1 MNIQEAFDFLNFW
14 INKYTGAWYTIPE
27 LELVVDRGQMSLYE
41 DLQPQYATSQR
52 IKDAL
57 SPFRAKYN
65 FFPIDT
71 PSGLV
76 TVPNQD
82 YINLLDLQITFTDAS
97 GVFNY
102 MAIKMYNEDERAF
115 RLMSQID
122 PVTSELPIGEVI
134 SLRQFQLYP
143 KIGYTGTV
151 TYFRRPIKPVFGYTV
166 QGGRVIVYDP
176 ATSIQLEWPENWHNV
191 LLMKSLSS
199 IGINI
204 GEQDILQY
212 AELKNQS
219 NFVSQ
224 NMV

>member
-1 MNIQEAFDFLNFW
+1 MNLQEAFDFLNFW

-27 LELVVDRGQMSLYE
+27 LELIVDRGQMSLYE

-65 FFPIDT
+65 FNPSVT
-71 PSGLV
+71 PLGV
-76 TVPNQD
+76 ITVPNTD
-82 YINLLDLQITFTDAS
+82 YVNLLDIQVTFTDSS
-97 GVFNY
+97 GRFNY
-102 MAIKMYNEDERAF
+102 VPIKMYNEDERAH

-143 KIGYTGTV
+143 QVGYTGTV
-151 TYFRRPIKPVFGYTV
+151 TYFRRPVKPVFGYTV
-166 QGGRVIVYDP
+166 QGGRVIVYNP
-176 ATSIQLEWPENWHNV
+176 ATSIQLEWAENWQNAV
-191 LLMKSLSS
+191 LMKALSS

-219 NFVSQ
+219 NFASQ

>member
-1 MNIQEAFDFLNFW
+1 MNLQEAFDFLNFW

-27 LELVVDRGQMSLYE
+27 LELIVDRGQMSLYE

-57 SPFRAKYN
+57 APFRARYN
-65 FFPIDT
+65 FTPNFT
-71 PSGLV
+71 PSGV
-76 TVPNQD
+76 ITVPNSD
-82 YINLLDLQITFTDAS
+82 YINLLDIQVTFTDSS
-97 GVFNY
+97 GRFNY
-102 MAIKMYNEDERAF
+102 VPIKMYNEDERAH

-122 PVTSELPIGEVI
+122 PVTSEFPIGEVI

-143 KIGYTGTV
+143 QVGYTGTV

-166 QGGRVIVYDP
+166 QGGRVIVYNP
-176 ATSIQLEWPENWHNV
+176 NSSTQLEWAENWQNAI
-191 LLMKSLSS
+191 LMKALSS
-199 IGINI
+199 VGINI
-204 GEQDILQY
+204 GEQDVLQY

>member
-1 MNIQEAFDFLNFW
+1 MNLQEAFDFLNFW

-65 FFPIDT
+65 FTPIDT
-71 PSGLV
+71 QDGLV

-82 YINLLDLQITFTDAS
+82 YINLLDLQITFTDNS

-102 MAIKMYNEDERAF
+102 LAIKMYNEDERAF

-143 KIGYTGTV
+143 KVGYTGTV

-176 ATSIQLEWPENWHNV
+176 LTSVQLEWAENWHNV
-191 LLMKSLSS
+191 ILMKALSS

-204 GEQDILQY
+204 GEQDIQQY

>member
-1 MNIQEAFDFLNFW
+1 MNLQEAFDFLNFW

-41 DLQPQYATSQR
+41 DLQPQYAISQR
-52 IKDAL
+52 VKDAL
-57 SPFRAKYN
+57 TPFRARYN
-65 FFPIDT
+65 FYPIDN
-71 PSGLV
+71 PNGLII
-76 TVPNQD
+76 VPYSN
-82 YINLLDLQITFTDAS
+82 YINLLDLQITYTDSS
-97 GVFNY
+97 GRLNY
-102 MAIKMYNEDERAF
+102 TPIKMYNEDERAN
-115 RLMSQID
+115 RLMSQIN
-122 PVTSELPIGEVI
+122 PVTPQLPIGEV
-134 SLRQFQLYP
+134 SGFAQFQLYP
-143 KIGYTGTV
+143 QVPYTGTV
-151 TYFRRPIKPVFGYTV
+151 TYFRRPTKPVFGYTV

-176 ATSIQLEWPENWHNV
+176 LTSVQLEWAENWHNV
-191 LLMKSLSS
+191 LLMKALSS

>member
-1 MNIQEAFDFLNFW
+1 MNLQEAFDFLNFW
-14 INKYTGAWYTIPE
+14 INKNTGAWYTIPE

-41 DLQPQYATSQR
+41 DLQPQYAASQR
-52 IKDAL
+52 VKDAL

-65 FFPIDT
+65 FTTNDT
-71 PSGLV
+71 PLGV
-76 TVPNQD
+76 ITVPNLD
-82 YINLLDLQITFTDAS
+82 YINLLDVQITYTDDS
-97 GVFNY
+97 GRVNY
-102 MAIKMYNEDERAF
+102 IPIKMYNEDERAN
-115 RLMSQID
+115 RLMSQIN
-122 PVTSELPIGEVI
+122 PVIPQSPIGEVV

-143 KIGYTGTV
+143 KVAYTGTV

-166 QGGRVIVYDP
+166 QGGRVIVYNP
-176 ATSIQLEWPENWHNV
+176 TTSTQLEWPENWHNV
-191 LLMKSLSS
+191 ILMKALSS

-204 GEQDILQY
+204 GEQDIMQY

>member
-1 MNIQEAFDFLNFW
+1 MNLQEAFDFLNFW

-27 LELVVDRGQMSLYE
+27 LELIVDRGQMSLYE

-65 FFPIDT
+65 FNPSIT
-71 PSGLV
+71 PLGV
-76 TVPNQD
+76 ITVPNTD
-82 YINLLDLQITFTDAS
+82 YVNLLDIQVTFTDSS
-97 GVFNY
+97 GRFNY
-102 MAIKMYNEDERAF
+102 VPIKMYNEDERAH

-122 PVTSELPIGEVI
+122 PVTPELPIGEVI

-143 KIGYTGTV
+143 QVGYTGTV
-151 TYFRRPIKPVFGYTV
+151 TYFRRPVKPVFGYTV
-166 QGGRVIVYDP
+166 QGGRVIVYNP
-176 ATSIQLEWPENWHNV
+176 ATSIQLEWAENWQNAV
-191 LLMKSLSS
+191 LMKALSS

-219 NFVSQ
+219 NFASQ

>member
-1 MNIQEAFDFLNFW
+1 MNLQEAFDFLNFW

-27 LELVVDRGQMSLYE
+27 LELIVDRGQMSLYE
-41 DLQPQYATSQR
+41 DLQPQYAISQR
-52 IKDAL
+52 VKDAL

-65 FFPIDT
+65 FLPIDT
-71 PSGLV
+71 PNGV
-76 TVPNQD
+76 ITVPSGD
-82 YINLLDLQITFTDAS
+82 YINLLDVQITYTDSA
-97 GVFNY
+97 GRVNY
-102 MAIKMYNEDERAF
+102 IPIKMYNEDERAN
-115 RLMSQID
+115 RLMSQIN
-122 PVTSELPIGEVI
+122 PVDSDSPIGEVL

-143 KIGYTGTV
+143 KVGYTGTV
-151 TYFRRPIKPVFGYTV
+151 TYFRRPVKPVFGYTV
-166 QGGRVIVYDP
+166 QGGRVIVYNP
-176 ATSIQLEWPENWHNV
+176 ITSTQLEWAENWQNV
-191 LLMKSLSS
+191 LLMKALSS